1 MKLNILDPEFP
12 IRKLFYIVLELA
24 LLFLTA
30 MFYGANSYIYT
41 MICMAILVV
50 TAIGLYQ
57 WAWD

>member
-24 LLFLTA
+24 LLFMTA
-30 MFYGANSYIYT
+30 MFYGANAYIES
-41 MICMAILVV
+41 MICVLVLV
-50 TAIGLYQ
+50 GTAIGLYE